1 MAVFSGPEIVN
12 DGLVFY
18 YDMDNQKKSWKGKP
32 TTNLHTNTSTF
43 SGWTLN
49 AATIDTIDNVARLTE
64 TGTTS
69 GPFMLQDSSLTN
81 GVVYSESI
89 DARADLRYVLQIA
102 PSTGF
107 SNNTLYTNFN
117 LVNGTMTGTGT
128 AKSTMTY
135 LGDDWYRCTYTE
147 TASST
152 SAGRMVYGIAINPES
167 TRLESA
173 PRIDGYGI
181 FVNQSQLEA
190 NSFATPFVVGTRS
203 ATQSLIEMTGN
214 RSITINSITTPSD
227 GKFNFSS
234 SNSNYMTLSSSVDI
248 YNKSY
253 TVSSWIKRTAL
264 NSYHGIIGDLQ
275 FNWFQFM
282 ITSSN
287 KLYLRYGYYDNGE
300 KKAALAGSTNIGLDY
315 TNVVATYELGVGIK
329 LYVNGVLDGTATY
342 PIGFGLTGGSRGPRY
357 IGRSDNS
364 SFGTTPY
371 FFNGEI
377 NILQFHNR
385 ALTLQEIAQNFEAMR
400 GRYGI

>member
-1 MAVFSGPEIVN
+1 MSVYAGPKIVTN
-12 DGLVFY
+12 GLVFY
-18 YDMDNQKKSWKGKP
+18 YDMGNTQKSWKGAP
-32 TTNLHTNTSTF
+32 TINLLPQSTREHTGGVGSYWNGIINANNTEKGFPSFKITTVTNDRLDGFITSNGGNLTSGVVYTWSADVWVPVGKTIQIRMRAISGGGSVSGTATNIAGTNSWVRVSRTFTATTNTSG
-43 SGWTLN
+43 SIEGN
-49 AATIDTIDNVARLTE
+49 E
-64 TGTTS
+64 
-69 GPFMLQDSSLTN
+69 QDSVTD
-81 GVVYSESI
+81 VYSFWI
-89 DARADLRYVLQIA
+89 K
-102 PSTGF
+102 
-107 SNNTLYTNFN
+107 N
-117 LVNGTMTGTGT
+117 L
-128 AKSTMTY
+128 
-135 LGDDWYRCTYTE
+135 
-147 TASST
+147 
-152 SAGRMVYGIAINPES
+152 
-167 TRLESA
+167 
-173 PRIDGYGI
+173 
-181 FVNQSQLEA
+181 QLEQQP
-190 NSFATPFVVGTRS
+190 FATPFVVGTRS

-253 TVSSWIKRTAL
+253 TVSSWIKRTAS

-385 ALTLQEIAQNFEAMR
+385 ALTTQEVQQNFNALK
-400 GRYGI
+400 GRFGI